1 MSLNRPGDMHPRRL
15 RLARSGQEYGIPM
28 TQGEDSGG
36 GGIAPKRGGIGTAA
50 LASILLNFRH
60 VQLQG

>member
-1 MSLNRPGDMHPRRL
+1 MHPRRL
-15 RLARSGQEYGIPM
+15 RLARSGQEYGIPI

-36 GGIAPKRGGIGTAA
+36 GGIAPQRGGIGTGA
-50 LASILLNFRH
+50 LASILLIFRH